1 MSMAKIAQLVE
12 RQTSNLKVRG
22 SNPPRGRNGTLQK
35 NAEFFLLIEKTLGN
49 VSPCF
54 ELAFSL
60 SFKELG
66 SRNLKAKL

>member
-1 MSMAKIAQLVE
+1 MDKTT
-12 RQTSNLKVRG
+12 TSNNG
-22 SNPPRGRNGTLQK
+22 SDGATGRALDSGSGDPGSSPPSAK
-35 NAEFFLLIEKTLGN
+35 NCKNSFLIEKTLGN

>member
-1 MSMAKIAQLVE
+1 MAQLVE
-12 RQTSNLKVRG
+12 RSTPDPATRVRVSLEAKLELCQKIANL
-22 SNPPRGRNGTLQK
+22 
-35 NAEFFLLIEKTLGN
+35 FLLIEKTLGN

-66 SRNLKAKL
+66 SRLKAKL